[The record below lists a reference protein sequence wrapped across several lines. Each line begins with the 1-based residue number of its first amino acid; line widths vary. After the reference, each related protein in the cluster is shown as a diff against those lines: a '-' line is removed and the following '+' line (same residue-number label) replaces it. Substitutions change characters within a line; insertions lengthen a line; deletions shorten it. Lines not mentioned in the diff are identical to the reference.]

1 MTPGDAARTW
11 GIAYTSI
18 GVNGYYEFPDLYGD
32 DTPYTVCL
40 DITPAT
46 EWTLDMVR
54 EWGVAVD
61 PAALG
66 RRCITTAVSRAPA
79 RRRWTQGGRPH
90 RLRVVGEQSV
100 QFARSLSEDDI
111 ECTITATNEGETILY
126 GAYDAG
132 VLAEDYYPCSDYST
146 CAAADPAPDVERRT

>member
-1 MTPGDAARTW
+1 MPRRSG

-18 GVNGYYEFPDLYGD
+18 DGNGYYEFPDLYGD

-61 PAALG
+61 PGRVG
-66 RRCITTAVSRAPA
+66 RRCITTLVGTGAPTLDWGVVHIASEFSVSKVCRFDEP
-79 RRRWTQGGRPH
+79 Q
-90 RLRVVGEQSV
+90 
-100 QFARSLSEDDI
+100 
-111 ECTITATNEGETILY
+111 
-126 GAYDAG
+126 
-132 VLAEDYYPCSDYST
+132 
-146 CAAADPAPDVERRT
+146 